1 MSEADFREIRDVA
14 PCSSSASFDRLST
27 LLADKPELR
36 DFLRRFRPLNG
47 VIVLMRDPVAEATK
61 GGIIIPEMY
70 RDDAK
75 EKKHPLFGAT
85 VLKVGPGPW
94 SKDGHRRIDTGI
106 RAGDRLVIGRWGVVE
121 LQQIKVLGFPR
132 VFTMNELDVI
142 GWEVS

>member
-1 MSEADFREIRDVA
+1 MSTT
-14 PCSSSASFDRLST
+14 SADRLGE
-27 LLADKPELR
+27 LLSDKPELR
-36 DFLRRFRPLNG
+36 DFLRRFHPLHG
-47 VIVLMRDPVAEATK
+47 VIVLMRDPVADRSK

-85 VLKVGPGPW
+85 VLKRGPGPW
-94 SKDGHRRIDTGI
+94 SRDGSRRIDTGI
-106 RAGDRLVIGRWGVVE
+106 REGDRLVIGRWGVVE